1 MLKPMDMDKLALG
14 PLWYVAFLLSTTCH
28 EAAHALA
35 AKLGGDPTA
44 FHGGQVSLNPIPHIR
59 REPFGLLV
67 IPILTF
73 AMSGA
78 MIGWASAPYDP
89 MWQQRHPKR
98 ASWMALAGPAANFTV
113 FLVALI
119 LMRAGL
125 ATGVFA
131 PGQYAMAHIVTASG
145 TAEAA
150 ATLVSIFFSLNLLL
164 GTFNLLPIPPL
175 DGYSVLGIFTS
186 KDMALRLS
194 QWAMSFRSF
203 SLIGILV
210 GWQLFGSVYPK
221 VFLAALRL
229 VYPGLGRD

>member
-1 MLKPMDMDKLALG
+1 MDLDKLALG
-14 PLWYVAFLLSTTCH
+14 PLWYVAFLMSTTCH

-67 IPILTF
+67 IPILSF
-73 AMSGA
+73 VMGGA

-89 MWQQRHPKR
+89 MWQQQHPKR
-98 ASWMALAGPAANFTV
+98 ASWMALAGPAANFTI
-113 FLVALI
+113 FLIALI
-119 LMRAGL
+119 CMRVGL
-125 ATGVFA
+125 ATGFFA
-131 PGQYAMAHIVTASG
+131 PGQYAMAHIVTAVDAPV
-145 TAEAA
+145 AEAM

-175 DGYSVLGIFTS
+175 DGYSVLGIFTT

-194 QWAMSFRSF
+194 QWAASFRSF

-229 VYPGLGRD
+229 VYPGLRGD